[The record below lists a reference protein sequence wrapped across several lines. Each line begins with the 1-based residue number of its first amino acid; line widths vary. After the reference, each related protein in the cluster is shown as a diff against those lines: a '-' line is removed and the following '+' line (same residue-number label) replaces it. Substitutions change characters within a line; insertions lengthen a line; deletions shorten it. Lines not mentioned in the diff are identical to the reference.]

1 MDGYDLGV
9 RTQFVHP
16 FDTVCRI
23 DRKSIARSIPVKSPS
38 ALSAIVRLGRA
49 TKSGPSRTTSL
60 GKVIVMN
67 LLSLAKPT
75 VAGICVSILSV
86 LMSHCSDSAS
96 PGADASH
103 VDLTRAEGDP
113 NKARPVQPQTDSKP
127 KSGLSDEELRSI
139 AGTTQNSSGDSACR
153 DVLMSGVYNHHREEL
168 TDKAVAAMRRDHCVE
183 NENEFA
189 EKVRKY
195 YGQKHSSSNA
205 SASSMNVGLEYM
217 GELGLDF
224 GTANS
229 GSHADSSELTDEQ
242 ARSVV
247 SNWKSKFC
255 SAESKYTNNE
265 FVHLVLSDKIAPEV
279 IDAWRACVTKVH
291 NGLFCGVSNVGDLV
305 SVEVKWEPNELQRRM
320 LPTLN
325 LKWDTVT
332 NLEIVSTELPNKI
345 GTGTGKSAGFRRND
359 YYEAGLIQLTGQD
372 EAGLVNFKC
381 SLPVPAGITRE
392 KKADASC
399 GVENFNLKA
408 DPACGIAAF
417 NERAAAPCPVSDYRS
432 ARSASC
438 GVERYREGTGGAC
451 GTHDSRDEWQEAARL
466 PRFETECDSLS
477 AATNDRCRDI
487 EIRSQAKAEEE
498 TRTAEAAGELNR
510 KCQETVAPN
519 AFSAGWSLEMD
530 HKFWVRKA
538 HCKVTNSNTCRHE
551 SFGVELYKEC
561 RHPDHGVETFQSC
574 QNSAFGVAAYN
585 QCRKSEFGVESF
597 KTCLV
602 ETRLW

>member
-1 MDGYDLGV
+1 M
-9 RTQFVHP
+9 
-16 FDTVCRI
+16 
-23 DRKSIARSIPVKSPS
+23 
-38 ALSAIVRLGRA
+38 
-49 TKSGPSRTTSL
+49 
-60 GKVIVMN
+60 
-67 LLSLAKPT
+67 
-75 VAGICVSILSV
+75 
-86 LMSHCSDSAS
+86 
-96 PGADASH
+96 
-103 VDLTRAEGDP
+103 
-113 NKARPVQPQTDSKP
+113 
-127 KSGLSDEELRSI
+127 
-139 AGTTQNSSGDSACR
+139 
-153 DVLMSGVYNHHREEL
+153 
-168 TDKAVAAMRRDHCVE
+168 
-183 NENEFA
+183 
-189 EKVRKY
+189 
-195 YGQKHSSSNA
+195 
-205 SASSMNVGLEYM
+205 
-217 GELGLDF
+217 
-224 GTANS
+224 
-229 GSHADSSELTDEQ
+229 
-242 ARSVV
+242 V

-510 KCQETVAPN
+510 
-519 AFSAGWSLEMD
+519 
-530 HKFWVRKA
+530 
-538 HCKVTNSNTCRHE
+538 
-551 SFGVELYKEC
+551 
-561 RHPDHGVETFQSC
+561 
-574 QNSAFGVAAYN
+574 
-585 QCRKSEFGVESF
+585 
-597 KTCLV
+597 
-602 ETRLW
+602 